1 MYERFTDRARKVMQ
15 LANQEAQR
23 FNHEYIGTEH
33 VLLGLIKEGSGVAAN
48 VLKNLDVDLRK
59 IRLEVEKLVQSG
71 PDMVTMG
78 KLPQTPRAKKVIE
91 YSMEEAR
98 NLNHNYVGTEHILL
112 GLLREQEGVAAQV
125 LMNLGLKLEEVREE
139 VLNLLGHG
147 LEGGEGSERAAGER
161 GGAGGSESP
170 KSSKSKTP
178 ALDSFGRDLTEL
190 ARQGKLDP
198 VIGREKEIER
208 AIQILSRRTKNN
220 PVLLGEA
227 GVGKTAIVE
236 GFAQRVVEGN
246 VPELLT
252 DRRIVVLDLAMMV
265 AGTKYRGQFEE
276 RIKAVMNEVRRAKNT
291 ILFIDELHTLVG
303 AGGAEGAIDASNV
316 LKPALARGEIQC
328 IGATTLDE
336 YRKYIEKDS
345 ALDRRFQV
353 VMVEPSTK
361 QETVE
366 ILKGLRDRYEQHHRV
381 QITDDALAAAVEL
394 SSRYITGRCLP
405 DKAIDV
411 IDEAGARV
419 RLKAMT
425 KPPDLKEIDT
435 EVETLNKDKE
445 EAVANQDF
453 EKAAALRDQADK
465 LKKKKMSITRDWRE
479 KSRETDGVV
488 DEEVIAE
495 VVSKMTGIPLTR
507 MTTED
512 SMRLMQ
518 MEADLHK
525 RVISQEEA
533 IKSISKAVRRS
544 RSGLKDPKRPT
555 GCFIFAGPTGVGK
568 TLLAK
573 ALAEFMF
580 GDDEA
585 LIQIDMSE
593 YMEKHNVSRLIG
605 APPGYVGFE
614 EGGQLTEKI
623 RRRPYAVVLLDEIE
637 KAHPDVFNMLLQVME
652 EGRLTDSFGRNV
664 DFRNTIVIM
673 TTNAGAEAIK
683 NETAFGFQKPDD
695 DASYENM
702 KQRVTERIERVFRPE
717 FLNRVDDVIVFRH
730 LNLDDLKQVVDLELG
745 KVRERL
751 SERGLKLILSDEAK
765 KFLIRKGSNTDF
777 GARPLR
783 RAIENFVEDP
793 LSEELLKGEFQGKD
807 TIVVDVKEVGGKRQ
821 LIFNGSI
828 GPPPEEPAPVGAATG
843 ASDTPETPEETE

>member
-33 VLLGLIKEGSGVAAN
+33 ILLGLVKEGSGVAAN
-48 VLKNLDVDLRK
+48 VLKNLDVDLRR
-59 IRLEVEKLVQSG
+59 IRSEVEKLVQSG
-71 PDMVTMG
+71 PEMVTMG
-78 KLPQTPRAKKVIE
+78 KLPQTPRAKKVLE
-91 YSMEEAR
+91 YAMEEAR

-147 LEGGEGSERAAGER
+147 VEGDEGTR
-161 GGAGGSESP
+161 GGRDFGMGESQVA
-170 KSSKSKTP
+170 KASKSKTP

-198 VIGREKEIER
+198 VIGREREIER
-208 AIQILSRRTKNN
+208 AIQILCRRTKNN

-236 GFAQRVVEGN
+236 GFAQRVVSGD
-246 VPELLT
+246 VPELLA
-252 DRRIVVLDLAMMV
+252 DKRIVVLDLAMMV

-276 RIKAVMNEVRRAKNT
+276 RIKAVMNEVRRARNT

-303 AGGAEGAIDASNV
+303 AGGAEGAIDAANV

-345 ALDRRFQV
+345 ALARRFQEII
-353 VMVEPSTK
+353 VEPTTK
-361 QETVE
+361 EETIA
-366 ILKGLRDRYEQHHRV
+366 ILRGLRERYEEHHRV
-381 QITDDALAAAVEL
+381 QITDAAIRAAVEL
-394 SSRYITGRCLP
+394 SERYVTARCLP

-419 RLKAMT
+419 RLRAMT
-425 KPPDLKEIDT
+425 RPPDLKEID
-435 EVETLNKDKE
+435 EQVERLNREKE

-453 EKAAALRDQADK
+453 EKAAALRDQADR
-465 LKKKKMSITRDWRE
+465 LKRKKEMITREWRE
-479 KSRETDGVV
+479 KSRSTDGVV
-488 DEEVIAE
+488 DEEVVAE
-495 VVSKMTGIPLTR
+495 VVSRMTGIPLTR
-507 MTTED
+507 LSTED
-512 SMRLMQ
+512 SLRLMK
-518 MEADLHK
+518 MEEELHK
-525 RVISQEEA
+525 RIVSQDQA
-533 IKSISKAVRRS
+533 VHAVAKAVRRS
-544 RSGLKDPKRPT
+544 RSGLKDPRRPT

-580 GDDEA
+580 GDPDA
-585 LIQIDMSE
+585 LVHIDMSE

-605 APPGYVGFE
+605 APPGYVGYE

-623 RRRPYAVVLLDEIE
+623 RRRPYSVVLLDEIE

-652 EGRLTDSFGRNV
+652 EGRLTDSFGRRV
-664 DFRNTIVIM
+664 DFRNTILIM

-683 NETAFGFQKPDD
+683 NEAQFGFHRQ
-695 DASYENM
+695 DADSSYENM
-702 KQRVTERIERVFRPE
+702 KQRVTEHIEKVFRPE
-717 FLNRVDDVIVFRH
+717 FLNRLDDIIVFRH
-730 LNLDDLKQVVDLELG
+730 LTKEDLKQVVEMELA

-751 SERGLKLILSDEAK
+751 ADRGLTLELTDDAK
-765 KFLIRKGSNTDF
+765 EFLIRKGSNTDY

-783 RAIENFVEDP
+783 RAIENYVEDP
-793 LSEELLKGEFQGKD
+793 LSEELLRGEFQGCN
-807 TIVVDVKEVGGKRQ
+807 TIVIEGVKDDTDKVVRLHFRGANITRNENAQ
-821 LIFNGSI
+821 
-828 GPPPEEPAPVGAATG
+828 PVAAAGTTG
-843 ASDTPETPEETE
+843 T